1 MRLGRRGVQALVIV
15 KSALFLVLGV
25 LIGLIGISV
34 LGMLSEPHHFACVY
48 LNATTGSGGSILIMG
63 TGNQTLVVKNSVY
76 AAVIKVGGVIVFPIT
91 INEPPH
97 TRVVVLSTRCNPY
110 LQVSLVFPNGTA
122 IYGQPRPINDQ

>member
-1 MRLGRRGVQALVIV
+1 MRRKVVKALVIV

-34 LGMLSEPHHFACVY
+34 LGMLSEPRHLACVY
-48 LNATTGSGGSILIMG
+48 LNATTGSSGGSILIMG

-76 AAVIKVGGVIVFPIT
+76 ASVIKIDGVIVFPVT

-97 TRVVVLSTRCNPY
+97 NKVLVLSTKCNPY
-110 LQVSLVFPNGTA
+110 LQVALMLNNGTT
-122 IYGQPRPINDQ
+122 IYGNPRPINDQ

>member
-1 MRLGRRGVQALVIV
+1 MSRRAVKALLVV

-34 LGMLSEPHHFACVY
+34 LGMLSEPHNLACVY
-48 LNATTGSGGSILIMG
+48 LNATTGDSGGSILIMG
-63 TGNQTLVVKNSVY
+63 MGNQTLVVKNSVY
-76 AAVIKVGGVIVFPIT
+76 ASVVRVGGVVAFPIS

-110 LQVSLVFPNGTA
+110 LQVVLMLNNGTT
-122 IYGQPRPINDQ
+122 IYGELQPTNEQ

>member
-1 MRLGRRGVQALVIV
+1 MKALVIV

-34 LGMLSEPHHFACVY
+34 LGMLSEPRHLACVY

-63 TGNQTLVVKNSVY
+63 TGNQTIVVKNSVY
-76 AAVIKVGGVIVFPIT
+76 ASVVRVDGVIVFPIT

-97 TRVVVLSTRCNPY
+97 TRVLVLSTKCNPY
-110 LQVSLVFPNGTA
+110 IQVALMLNNGTT
-122 IYGQPRPINDQ
+122 IYGNPRPINDQ

>member
-1 MRLGRRGVQALVIV
+1 MSRKVVKALVIV
-15 KSALFLVLGV
+15 KSALFLVLGIIV
-25 LIGLIGISV
+25 GLIGISV
-34 LGMLSEPHHFACVY
+34 VGMLSEPHHFACVY
-48 LNATTGSGGSILIMG
+48 LNATTGDSGGSILIMG

-76 AAVIKVGGVIVFPIT
+76 ASVVRVDGVVVFPIT

-97 TRVVVLSTRCNPY
+97 TRVVILSTKCNPY